1 MIIYRDVGRA
11 EEARPGW
18 GQMLSRESKVAVH
31 NSLEFREAAG
41 SEQESR
47 GRLDFSEVGHQG
59 PSLITALSSLPL
71 SLLCLPSL
79 LEDTV
84 TT

>member
-1 MIIYRDVGRA
+1 MGRA

-71 SLLCLPSL
+71 SLPLIFSSSSLPYPGLCTL
-79 LEDTV
+79 
-84 TT
+84 